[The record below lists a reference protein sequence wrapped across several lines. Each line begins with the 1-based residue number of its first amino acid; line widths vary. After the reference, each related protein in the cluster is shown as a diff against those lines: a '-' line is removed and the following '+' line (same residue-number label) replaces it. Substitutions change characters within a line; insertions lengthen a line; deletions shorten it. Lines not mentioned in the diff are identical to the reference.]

1 MNVENLLAKT
11 IEVEASDLHI
21 TVGISPVLRANGAF
35 LKFNM
40 PRLTAQDTTEIVK
53 YLLTD
58 SQFEKLNK
66 IGEVDCSI
74 AFGDFRFRINAYCQ
88 RGCYAVALRL
98 ISNEILSF
106 RQLGLPET
114 LTEMCNK
121 HRGLILIT
129 GPTGSGKST
138 TLAAMIDY
146 INNTREAHII
156 TLEDPIEYMHTHKK
170 SIVNQREVGSDTKS
184 FAAAL
189 RASLRQDPDVILV
202 GEMRDLETISIA
214 MTAAE
219 TGHLVL
225 STLHTVS
232 SSSTI
237 DRIVDVF
244 PPNQQM
250 QVKVQL
256 GTTLI
261 GVVSQQLIPKK
272 DGGGR
277 AIAIEIMI
285 SSPAVANL
293 IREGKTHQ
301 IDNIIMTGAAQ
312 GMKLMDNSLIS
323 LYQRGII
330 NVEEALTR
338 AINQDFVRKGI
349 NK

>member
-138 TLAAMIDY
+138 SLVAMLEE
-146 INNTREAHII
+146 INQSRPENLI
-156 TLEDPIEYMHTHKK
+156 TIEDPIEYVFEPKK
-170 SIVNQREVGSDTKS
+170 CIVSQRE
-184 FAAAL
+184 
-189 RASLRQDPDVILV
+189 I
-202 GEMRDLETISIA
+202 
-214 MTAAE
+214 
-219 TGHLVL
+219 
-225 STLHTVS
+225 
-232 SSSTI
+232 
-237 DRIVDVF
+237 
-244 PPNQQM
+244 
-250 QVKVQL
+250 
-256 GTTLI
+256 
-261 GVVSQQLIPKK
+261 
-272 DGGGR
+272 
-277 AIAIEIMI
+277 
-285 SSPAVANL
+285 
-293 IREGKTHQ
+293 
-301 IDNIIMTGAAQ
+301 
-312 GMKLMDNSLIS
+312 
-323 LYQRGII
+323 
-330 NVEEALTR
+330 
-338 AINQDFVRKGI
+338 
-349 NK
+349 